1 MKRKEL
7 YKYIREEIITSLSED
22 ATAMVTSKAGTKSV
36 TYKNPSELDALKK
49 DSNVS
54 SITTTSGQKL
64 KEEELEEM
72 ARNAVK
78 ITIDNSEKAEIA
90 LQIYQNSNVAKLI
103 NLIQNSDEGMTQDEL
118 KAEIPKYASINYD
131 INALIIAGAL
141 KKSSN
146 LTPEM
151 PPEEDE
157 NEEEENEEEE
167 NEEEENEEEDTQN
180 DEEEEDTK
188 AYANIYKP
196 TPAQSKKD
204 DEKIANQKIVSTIL
218 GKMKKMK
225 KDSVEYTAKKT
236 ALKSFLNNP
245 KNNFTKTEITNNLKS
260 I

>member
-7 YKYIREEIITSLSED
+7 YEYIREEIINELTLTEVD
-22 ATAMVTSKAGTKSV
+22 LDPKAGAMKIKKGSPLDNPANILKYTTKNIDVEIIPES
-36 TYKNPSELDALKK
+36 
-49 DSNVS
+49 
-54 SITTTSGQKL
+54 
-64 KEEELEEM
+64 ELEEM

-78 ITIDNSEKAEIA
+78 ITIDNLEKAEIA

-157 NEEEENEEEE
+157 EEENEDEEEENEEEE
-167 NEEEENEEEDTQN
+167 NTQN

-236 ALKSFLNNP
+236 ALKSFLNNT

>member
-7 YKYIREEIITSLSED
+7 YEYIREEIINELTLTEVD
-22 ATAMVTSKAGTKSV
+22 LDPKAGAMKIKKGSPLDNPANILKYTTKNIDVEIIPES
-36 TYKNPSELDALKK
+36 
-49 DSNVS
+49 
-54 SITTTSGQKL
+54 
-64 KEEELEEM
+64 ELEEM

-78 ITIDNSEKAEIA
+78 ITIDNLEKAEIA

-157 NEEEENEEEE
+157 EEENEDEEEENEEEE
-167 NEEEENEEEDTQN
+167 KEPTDS
-180 DEEEEDTK
+180 DEEEDTK

>member
-1 MKRKEL
+1 
-7 YKYIREEIITSLSED
+7 
-22 ATAMVTSKAGTKSV
+22 
-36 TYKNPSELDALKK
+36 
-49 DSNVS
+49 
-54 SITTTSGQKL
+54 
-64 KEEELEEM
+64 
-72 ARNAVK
+72 
-78 ITIDNSEKAEIA
+78 
-90 LQIYQNSNVAKLI
+90 
-103 NLIQNSDEGMTQDEL
+103 
-118 KAEIPKYASINYD
+118 
-131 INALIIAGAL
+131 
-141 KKSSN
+141 
-146 LTPEM
+146 M
-151 PPEEDE
+151 PPEED
-157 NEEEENEEEE
+157 EEEENEEEDTQ
-167 NEEEENEEEDTQN
+167 NDEEEDTQN